1 MSLAH
6 PSHQRQRQR
15 TVARRRTLSQGTPPL
30 CSSRRLKRTIDY
42 PAQWKTRQHRPNGK
56 TPPVNSDCEE
66 ETAKNPNRDES
77 SGETSTSSSPSAPA
91 DKSYTL
97 FINVI
102 KSSGWERSKLMT
114 VITGVCYYRCQGLYL
129 QHLMAT
135 TPKTRPGPLNLGIET
150 LTIGRPLKA

>member
-1 MSLAH
+1 MGGESCTPLSPEAETTHGSQEEDTQSGNATPSLFSETEEDDRL
-6 PSHQRQRQR
+6 PSPMED
-15 TVARRRTLSQGTPPL
+15 TSASA
-30 CSSRRLKRTIDY
+30 KR
-42 PAQWKTRQHRPNGK
+42 KN
-56 TPPVNSDCEE
+56 PPVNSDCEE

-129 QHLMAT
+129 QHLHGHHSKDKARSA
-135 TPKTRPGPLNLGIET
+135 KPGN
-150 LTIGRPLKA
+150 RD